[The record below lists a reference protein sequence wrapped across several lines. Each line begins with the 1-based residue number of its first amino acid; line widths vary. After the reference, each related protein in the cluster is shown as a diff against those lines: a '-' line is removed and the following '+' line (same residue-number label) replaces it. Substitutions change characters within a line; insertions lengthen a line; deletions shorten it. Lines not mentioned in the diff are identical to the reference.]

1 MLYAHVED
9 GSVTYM
15 GALPKNWRNVS
26 NLDKSVGDNLFLKSL
41 GWFPLI
47 EEPATLGENEIG
59 DGWVQSIS
67 SEHVVTTEKVRQK
80 TAEEIESISKEAIT
94 MEIRRLEE
102 LETPTRLAEAVLTE
116 EGKAWLQANRDLIAA
131 ERAKL

>member
-9 GSVTYM
+9 GSITYM
-15 GALPKNWRNVS
+15 GTLPKSWRNVS
-26 NLDKSVGDNLFLKSL
+26 NLNKAVGDNLFLKSL
-41 GWFPLI
+41 GWLPLI
-47 EEPATLGENEIG
+47 EEPATLGENEVH

-67 SEHVVTTEKVRQK
+67 TDHVVTTEKVRQL
-80 TAEEIESISKEAIT
+80 TAEEIESISKDAIK

-102 LETPTRLAEAVLTE
+102 LETPTRLAEAVLSE